1 MRLVALYAIAT
12 LIALALET
20 TIPLWL
26 PIGVLT
32 PNLILILAVDL
43 GMKHHGALGAII
55 AFAMGYAIDSF
66 SGTHL
71 GLNAFMLTLT
81 YVIAY
86 GMSRYLISTSSAI
99 GVIVVLMGAIITGLA
114 NSLDQCWA
122 RVLVGRARDVAKV
135 GGQRGGQCVIGAVGF
150 RLNEHGETCGRIA
163 CATSARVNSSHKSL

>member
-1 MRLVALYAIAT
+1 MRLVVLYAIAT

-32 PNLILILAVDL
+32 PNLVLILAVDL
-43 GMKHHGALGAII
+43 GMKHHGALGAIL
-55 AFAMGYAIDSF
+55 AFGMGYAIDSF

-86 GMSRYLISTSSAI
+86 AVSRYLISTSTPIS
-99 GVIVVLMGAIITGLA
+99 VIVVFVGATITGLA
-114 NSLDQCWA
+114 NSLSSA
-122 RVLVGRARDVAKV
+122 SLGAGSGALAMMPRLAASAG
-135 GGQRGGQCVIGAVGF
+135 IGALLAPWVFGLMGTCKRAVGL
-150 RLNEHGETCGRIA
+150 RMRPVRE
-163 CATSARVNSSHKSL
+163 

>member
-1 MRLVALYAIAT
+1 VRLVALYAIAT

-43 GMKHHGALGAII
+43 GMKHHGALGAIM

-71 GLNAFMLTLT
+71 GLNALMLTFT

-86 GMSRYLISTSSAI
+86 GLSRYLISTSSAI
-99 GVIVVLMGAIITGLA
+99 GVIVVLVGATITGLA
-114 NSLDQCWA
+114 NSLTNAGLDSSSAALALLPRLAASAAVSALLAPWIFG
-122 RVLVGRARDVAKV
+122 LMSMAK
-135 GGQRGGQCVIGAVGF
+135 RAVG
-150 RLNEHGETCGRIA
+150 LRI
-163 CATSARVNSSHKSL
+163 RPVRE

>member
-43 GMKHHGALGAII
+43 GMKHHGAVGAIM
-55 AFAMGYAIDSF
+55 AFAMGYAVDSF

-86 GMSRYLISTSSAI
+86 GLSRYLISTSSAI
-99 GVIVVLMGAIITGLA
+99 GVIVVLVGATVSGLA
-114 NSLDQCWA
+114 NSLTSAGLESSSAALAMLPKLAASAVVSALLAPWIFG
-122 RVLVGRARDVAKV
+122 LMSMAK
-135 GGQRGGQCVIGAVGF
+135 RAVG
-150 RLNEHGETCGRIA
+150 LRI
-163 CATSARVNSSHKSL
+163 RPVRE

>member
-1 MRLVALYAIAT
+1 VRLVALYAIAT

-43 GMKHHGALGAII
+43 GMKHHGALGAIM

-71 GLNAFMLTLT
+71 GLNALMLTFT

-86 GMSRYLISTSSAI
+86 GLSRYLISTSSAI
-99 GVIVVLMGAIITGLA
+99 GVIVVLVGATITGLA
-114 NSLDQCWA
+114 NSLTNAGLDSSSAALALFPRLAASAAVSALLAPWIFS
-122 RVLVGRARDVAKV
+122 LMSMAK
-135 GGQRGGQCVIGAVGF
+135 RAVG
-150 RLNEHGETCGRIA
+150 LRI
-163 CATSARVNSSHKSL
+163 RPVRE

>member
-12 LIALALET
+12 VIALALET

-43 GMKHHGALGAII
+43 GMKHHRALGALL

-81 YVIAY
+81 YVIGY
-86 GMSRYLISTSSAI
+86 GLSRYLISTSSAI
-99 GVIVVLMGAIITGLA
+99 GVIVVFVGATISGLA
-114 NSLDQCWA
+114 NSVSSAGLQSSSGALAMLPRLAASAGISALLAPWVFA
-122 RVLVGRARDVAKV
+122 LMGAAK
-135 GGQRGGQCVIGAVGF
+135 RAVGL
-150 RLNEHGETCGRIA
+150 RMRPVRE
-163 CATSARVNSSHKSL
+163 

>member
-1 MRLVALYAIAT
+1 VRLVALYAIAT

-43 GMKHHGALGAII
+43 GMKHHGALGAIM

-71 GLNAFMLTLT
+71 GLNALMLTFT

-86 GMSRYLISTSSAI
+86 GLSRYLISTSSAI
-99 GVIVVLMGAIITGLA
+99 GVIVVLVGATITGLA
-114 NSLDQCWA
+114 NSLTNAGLDSSSAALALLPRLAASAAVSALLAPWIFS
-122 RVLVGRARDVAKV
+122 LMSMAK
-135 GGQRGGQCVIGAVGF
+135 RAVG
-150 RLNEHGETCGRIA
+150 LRI
-163 CATSARVNSSHKSL
+163 RPVRE

>member
-1 MRLVALYAIAT
+1 VRLVALYAIAT

-43 GMKHHGALGAII
+43 GMKHHGALGAIM

-71 GLNAFMLTLT
+71 GLNALMLTFT

-86 GMSRYLISTSSAI
+86 GLSRYLISTSSAI
-99 GVIVVLMGAIITGLA
+99 GVIVVLVGATITGLA
-114 NSLDQCWA
+114 NSLTNAGLESSSAALALLPRLAASAAVSALLAPWIFG
-122 RVLVGRARDVAKV
+122 LMSVGKRAAGLRSRPV
-135 GGQRGGQCVIGAVGF
+135 R
-150 RLNEHGETCGRIA
+150 E
-163 CATSARVNSSHKSL
+163 

>member
-1 MRLVALYAIAT
+1 VRLVALYAIAT

-43 GMKHHGALGAII
+43 GMKHHGALGAIM

-71 GLNAFMLTLT
+71 GLNALMLTFT

-86 GMSRYLISTSSAI
+86 GLSRYLISTSSAI
-99 GVIVVLMGAIITGLA
+99 GVIVVLVGATITGLA
-114 NSLDQCWA
+114 NSLTNAGLDSSSAGLALLPRLAASAAVSALLAPWIFS
-122 RVLVGRARDVAKV
+122 LMSMAK
-135 GGQRGGQCVIGAVGF
+135 RAVG
-150 RLNEHGETCGRIA
+150 LRI
-163 CATSARVNSSHKSL
+163 RPVRE

>member
-43 GMKHHGALGAII
+43 GMKHHGALGAIM

-71 GLNAFMLTLT
+71 GLNALMLTFT

-86 GMSRYLISTSSAI
+86 GLSRYLISTSSAI
-99 GVIVVLMGAIITGLA
+99 GVIVVLVGATITGLA
-114 NSLDQCWA
+114 NSLTNAGLDSSSAALALLPRLAASAAVSALLAPWIFS
-122 RVLVGRARDVAKV
+122 LMSMAK
-135 GGQRGGQCVIGAVGF
+135 RAVG
-150 RLNEHGETCGRIA
+150 LRI
-163 CATSARVNSSHKSL
+163 RPVRE